1 MGGCENGGV
10 GVRVGMRMGVRI
22 CRWMA
27 GQLDGD

>member
-1 MGGCENGGV
+1 MGGCENG